1 MSKDKPATDRKLSWT
16 QIITGEK
23 SGIILKAGLEHAAQ
37 NLSMMVGREI
47 TITDPGIETIPIQN
61 VISYGGNPETEMV
74 GVYLLIEGDLRGQA
88 LLLLSMEDAMYLVD
102 LLMGEDPGETTS
114 LDDMGQSALAEVGNL
129 TLSGFLN
136 TVASLTGIPVKP
148 SPPAVVVDMRGSI
161 LTMVVAL
168 VAAMSDELI
177 VIESAFKDADRAL
190 QLRFWILPEPALDV
204 LNKIN

>member
-1 MSKDKPATDRKLSWT
+1 MSKNKPLSWVE
-16 QIITGEK
+16 IITGAK
-23 SGIILKAGLEHAAQ
+23 SGIILKSGLEHAAQ
-37 NLSMMVGREI
+37 NLSMMIGREI
-47 TITDPGIETIPIQN
+47 TITDPQIETIPIQD
-61 VISYGGNPETEMV
+61 VISHDGDPEIETV

-102 LLMGEDPGETTS
+102 LLMGEDPGETTK

-161 LTMVVAL
+161 LTMIVAL
-168 VAAMSDELI
+168 VAVMSDELI
-177 VIESAFKDADRAL
+177 VIESAFKDAERTL
-190 QLRFWILPEPALDV
+190 QLRFWVLPEPATNV